1 MRRKEVKTTLSREQK
16 EKLADANP
24 QDGNSVYLQK
34 KIVRCLPRI
43 PLTRDPILCNCK
55 YRIHQYD
62 ALCEPWN
69 DRL

>member
-16 EKLADANP
+16 ETLGAANP
-24 QDGNSVYLQK
+24 QDGNSVFLQK

-43 PLTRDPILCNCK
+43 PLTGNPILCNCK

-62 ALCEPWN
+62 ALSEPRN